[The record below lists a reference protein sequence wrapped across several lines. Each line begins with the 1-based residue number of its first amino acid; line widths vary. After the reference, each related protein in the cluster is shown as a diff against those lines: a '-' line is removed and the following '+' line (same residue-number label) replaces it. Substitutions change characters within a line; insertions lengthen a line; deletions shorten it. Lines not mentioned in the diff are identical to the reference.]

1 MLMVRPGGK
10 REAVYQAV
18 WADNKDFDQVLI
30 SKCMVQVRDKF
41 YEILK
46 EKGRWQG

>member
-1 MLMVRPGGK
+1 MVRPGGK

-30 SKCMVQVRDKF
+30 SKCMVQVSQK
-41 YEILK
+41 YI
-46 EKGRWQG
+46 